1 MIIDD
6 NDKRDLVINVVNEE
20 KRERGRRD
28 APLMMIVR
36 VYQEKKRQLYKK
48 RIMIIRRQYERH
60 AI

>member
-36 VYQEKKRQLYKK
+36 VYKKKGNYIKN
-48 RIMIIRRQYERH
+48 E
-60 AI
+60 